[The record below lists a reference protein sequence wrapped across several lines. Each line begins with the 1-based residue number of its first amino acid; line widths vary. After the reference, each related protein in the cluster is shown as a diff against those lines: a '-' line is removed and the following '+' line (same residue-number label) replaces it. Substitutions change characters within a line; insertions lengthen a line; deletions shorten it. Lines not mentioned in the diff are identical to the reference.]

1 MKAWVVRVA
10 SLYVFNIVVLLLIGL
25 LPSVRVGWAA
35 LWAALV
41 LTLATVWLKP
51 FITKLFTGSAAK
63 SAGDRTRIGEKL
75 VQYGI
80 VFVVELIIWI
90 VVVLLSGVAVRGF
103 FWGWVL
109 PPLLL
114 VVAWVI
120 YDQIDDMIEA
130 RAGALYAKAETGIR
144 GGDKRPAA
152 SAPPSPA
159 AAAGAQE
166 LKDGLTPEQ
175 RKMLDDLGS

>member
-10 SLYVFNIVVLLLIGL
+10 SLYVFNIAVLLLIGL
-25 LPSVRVGWAA
+25 LLPAVRVGWAA

-41 LTLATVWLKP
+41 LTLATIWLKP

-63 SAGDRTRIGEKL
+63 SAGDRTKAGEKL

-90 VVVLLSGVAVRGF
+90 LVVLLSAVDVSGF
-103 FWGWVL
+103 FWGWAL
-109 PPLLL
+109 PPIFLLI
-114 VVAWVI
+114 AWII
-120 YDQIDDMIEA
+120 YDRVDDKIEGK
-130 RAGALYAKAETGIR
+130 AGTLYDQAESGIR
-144 GGDKRPAA
+144 GGRRPASAA
-152 SAPPSPA
+152 SPST
-159 AAAGAQE
+159 AQTEGKRE
-166 LKDGLTPEQ
+166 LHDGLTAEQ

>member
-1 MKAWVVRVA
+1 MKAWIVRVA
-10 SLYVFNIVVLLLIGL
+10 SLYVFNIVVLLVISV
-25 LPSVRVGWAA
+25 LPNVRVGWAV

-63 SAGDRTRIGEKL
+63 SAGDRTKAGEKL

-80 VFVVELIIWI
+80 VFVVELIIW
-90 VVVLLSGVAVRGF
+90 VLVVLLSGVSVRGF

-109 PPLLL
+109 PPVMLLI
-114 VVAWVI
+114 AWVI
-120 YDQIDDMIEA
+120 YDQIDDKVEARTGALYDRATGGRVDPAADAADPAPESPAA
-130 RAGALYAKAETGIR
+130 RAGR
-144 GGDKRPAA
+144 D
-152 SAPPSPA
+152 
-159 AAAGAQE
+159 E

-175 RKMLDDLGS
+175 RKMLDDLG